1 MSPYLITRVITSQV
15 AFATVNA
22 HLLINQS
29 YHMLL
34 VIEHSIGTD
43 TWQGSAN
50 YFLDKYMKNKQY
62 HLESQ
67 KYIEIF
73 KPFAHFDVVQFSNL
87 WIERQVFEYCALSTL
102 NNLHTIILLLV
113 VLIYQ

>member
-87 WIERQVFEYCALSTL
+87 NWKTSIRILCPL
-102 NNLHTIILLLV
+102 NTE
-113 VLIYQ
+113 